1 MAKQN
6 DISKLPIIAPTRY
19 ENIFDVY
26 QTTDGS
32 GYYYYNLSRRV
43 NLDIETIDP
52 TFLDYYICN
61 GEQPLTTI
69 SYRLYGTM
77 DLWWL
82 IVSLNQLN
90 PINNVAAGTALA
102 FIKPEYINSVVEAVN
117 T

>member
-6 DISKLPIIAPTRY
+6 DIDQLAQLAPTRY

-26 QTTDGS
+26 QTSDGKN
-32 GYYYYNLSRRV
+32 YYYYNLSKRV
-43 NLDIETIDP
+43 NLEIGNIDSE
-52 TFLDYYICN
+52 FLDYYICN

-69 SYRLYGTM
+69 SYRVYGTI

-90 PINNVAAGTALA
+90 PVQNVPAGTALA
-102 FIKPEYINSVVEAVN
+102 FIKPDYIESVLQVVNS
-117 T
+117 

>member
-6 DISKLPIIAPTRY
+6 DIDQLTQLAPTRY

-26 QTTDGS
+26 QTSDGKN
-32 GYYYYNLSRRV
+32 YYYYNLSRRV
-43 NLDIETIDP
+43 NLEIGTIDP
-52 TFLDYYICN
+52 EFLDYYVCN

-69 SYRLYGTM
+69 SYRVYGTI

-90 PINNVAAGTALA
+90 PTQNVPAGTALA
-102 FIKPEYINSVVEAVN
+102 FIKPDYIESVLQIVNS
-117 T
+117 